1 MIDAISNKAMDLKFN
16 RLFVV
21 TYGRSGS
28 TLLQGLLNAIPGYR
42 IYGENGGFLTKLHG
56 AYEALV
62 DANRHLAKPLNDNQR
77 HPWFGSSR
85 YDRSTLN
92 TQFHDFA
99 EEILFRNPAAPD
111 VRVFGFKEI
120 RYHDLGQEK
129 LEAFLGFLRQIYPSS
144 VIIFNTRRVPD
155 VLRSGWWRQNYW
167 HGLPK
172 QFSDFAEFAGKYVAE
187 NADHAFHVRYDALID
202 PDRREVQRLLAFL
215 GENLSDNKVNFVFR
229 GSHSYENR
237 NLTEYI
243 SGRAAHIEMTEHDW
257 WRANLDEFRLDIESR
272 RAAWLAKGVF
282 LRAVGSDA
290 KVTLK
295 SASGVVQ
302 ILGAHPTPRIAE
314 QYPNNPGGANAGFTL
329 EQPLTE
335 EFYIYGE
342 SAGFENRLVGIVRP
356 RLSGGAA
363 RVV

>member
-1 MIDAISNKAMDLKFN
+1 MDSRFN

-62 DANRHLAKPLNDNQR
+62 DANRHLAKPANDNHR

-85 YDRSTLN
+85 YDRPTLN
-92 TQFHDFA
+92 TQFHAFA
-99 EEILFRNPAAPD
+99 DGILFCPTAAPD

-120 RYHDLGQEK
+120 RYHDLGNEK
-129 LEAFLGFLRQIYPSS
+129 LAAFLDFLRQIYPNS
-144 VIIFNTRRVPD
+144 VIIFNTRRVED

-172 QFSDFAEFAGKYVAE
+172 QFSDFAEFAGKYVEE
-187 NADHAFHVRYDALID
+187 NTDHALHVRYDALVD
-202 PDRREVQRLLAFL
+202 PDRREVHRLLAFL
-215 GENLSDNKVNFVFR
+215 GESLSDNKVNFVFR

-237 NLTEYI
+237 ILTEYI

-257 WRANLDEFRLDIESR
+257 WRANLDEFRLDAESR
-272 RAAWLAKGVF
+272 RATWLAKGVF

-290 KVTLK
+290 RVTLK
-295 SASGVVQ
+295 SGSDVVQ
-302 ILGAHPTPRIAE
+302 IVGTRPTPRIAE
-314 QYPNNPGGANAGFTL
+314 QYPNNPGSANAGFSL
-329 EQPLTE
+329 EQPLTDE
-335 EFYIYGE
+335 IYLYGA
-342 SAGFENRLVGIVRP
+342 SKGFENRLVGIVRP
-356 RLSGGAA
+356 RLSGGAV